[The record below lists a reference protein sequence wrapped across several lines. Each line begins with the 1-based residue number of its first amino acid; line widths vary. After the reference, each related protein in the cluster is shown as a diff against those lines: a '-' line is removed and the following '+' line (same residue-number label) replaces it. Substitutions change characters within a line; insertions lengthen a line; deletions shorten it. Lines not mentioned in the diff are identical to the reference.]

1 MRYKILGELSA
12 PMLCLALSDALK
24 LHGLQKMSKQRKAAI
39 IVQTARDSLSTAALG
54 GSFIL
59 TDNLL
64 TPYVAGVLCDFL
76 FSVYQRAK
84 FNSLQSKTQQHMM
97 SMLEDFQEVKKAS
110 QRLKVGV

>member
-1 MRYKILGELSA
+1 
-12 PMLCLALSDALK
+12 MLCLALSDAVT
-24 LHGLQKMSKQRKAAI
+24 LHGLQKLSKQRKAAI

-64 TPYVAGVLCDFL
+64 TPFVAGVVCDCL

-84 FNSLQSKTQQHMM
+84 FSSLQSKTQQHMM

-110 QRLKVGV
+110 QRLKVSV